1 MDEIDKFQQKQNLLK
16 LTQDE
21 IGNLNSSVLIK
32 LSMINKENPSLDG
45 FTGNSITYLWGKK
58 SKYTHK
64 FKI

>member
-32 LSMINKENPSLDG
+32 LSTINKENPSLDG
-45 FTGNSITYLWGKK
+45 FTGNSITYL
-58 SKYTHK
+58 
-64 FKI
+64 